1 MNNNQKATKRALLTS
16 VMALVMCVVMLVGT
30 TFAWFTDTASTAVN
44 KIQAGNLKVD
54 IVDKEDNSL
63 DGKTLK
69 FIQAVS
75 ETEKARVDNV
85 LWEPGATFNLDSF
98 KIVNKGNLAFKYKVV
113 ISGVDG
119 NAKLLKAIDFSV
131 KIGDAE
137 KVALADWD
145 GILLPEGKTATA
157 GTKEEVK
164 ETSLI
169 TISGTMKKEAGNE
182 YQGLS
187 IDGIGITVYA
197 TQYTHE
203 FDSFDNQYDVK
214 AGEDTAYYTLA
225 EFNALTEIPDGVKTI
240 YVDLGGKSL
249 QNGLTIGNADIADH
263 YQYTNWGSD
272 VAPAGYPTKVGTD
285 KRASDGA
292 TRYIY
297 STGKP
302 SVNVIL
308 TGSVLGASDTGNFNA
323 GAITLQV
330 PDAANVVF
338 DKVTF
343 GAGQMAMSMWTEPS
357 VQSMTVPHRIASVT
371 FNGCTFN
378 GNWIQNGAFGADEMV
393 VKNCTFNKYENTAGI
408 NSDGFNNKNNSNPI
422 WIQNMGQCNVTIE
435 GCTVNAVRPIKLW
448 EGTASG
454 TVTIKNNIFN
464 MSKCS
469 IDTNDTHKNI
479 GVMFCGTKEQ
489 VKLGNVEITGN
500 TVTGDATGFICF
512 YNNST
517 QYPTMG
523 DGSTFKLSGNTLNG
537 VKESVLWKTATEWKP
552 DYVNR

>member
-44 KIQAGNLKVD
+44 KIVAGNLNVD
-54 IVDKEDNSL
+54 IVDENNNSL
-63 DGKTLK
+63 DGGSLS
-69 FIQAVS
+69 FI
-75 ETEKARVDNV
+75 KAGVGTDAEAAI
-85 LWEPGATFNLDSF
+85 LWEPGATFFTQGF
-98 KIVNKGNLAFKYKVV
+98 KIVNKGNLALKYKVV
-113 ISGVDG
+113 VSGTTGD
-119 NAKLLKAIDFSV
+119 AKLLKAIDFAFV
-131 KIGDAE
+131 TDNTTPDADPVSFANE
-137 KVALADWD
+137 
-145 GILLPEGKTATA
+145 GSLLKQNDSAPANNGVYYLR
-157 GTKEEVK
+157 GHMKE
-164 ETSLI
+164 
-169 TISGTMKKEAGNE
+169 EAGNE
-182 YQGLS
+182 YKNLTL
-187 IDGIGITVYA
+187 DGISITVYA
-197 TQYTHE
+197 TQFTHE

-225 EFNALTEIPDGVKTI
+225 GFNALTKIPDGVKTV

-263 YQYTNWGSD
+263 YHYGEWNSD
-272 VAPAGYPTKVGTD
+272 DAPEGYPHKTSIDNITTHDGDKV
-285 KRASDGA
+285 
-292 TRYIY
+292 RYIY

-308 TGSVLGASDTGNFNA
+308 TGSVLGASDTGDFNA

-343 GAGQMAMSMWTEPS
+343 GAGQMAMSMWTES
-357 VQSMTVPHRIASVT
+357 HVQSMTVTHRVASVT
-371 FNGCTFN
+371 FDGCTFN

-393 VKNCTFNKYENTAGI
+393 IKDSTFNIHENVGY
-408 NSDGFNNKNNSNPI
+408 KNNSNPV

-454 TVTIKNNIFN
+454 TVTIKNNTFN
-464 MSKCS
+464 MSNFA
-469 IDTNDTHKNI
+469 DAAGDDAYKNVAI
-479 GVMFCGTKEQ
+479 MFCGTTEQ

-517 QYPTMG
+517 QCPTMA

-537 VKESVLWKTATEWKP
+537 VAKSVLWKSNTVWMPGYVTE
-552 DYVNR
+552 

>member
-1 MNNNQKATKRALLTS
+1 MNNKRATKRALLTS
-16 VMALVMCVVMLVGT
+16 IMALVMCVVMLVGT

-44 KIQAGNLKVD
+44 KIVAGNLDVD
-54 IVDKEDNSL
+54 IVDKEGISL
-63 DGKTLK
+63 DGKTLSFVNK
-69 FIQAVS
+69 ENQSNI
-75 ETEKARVDNV
+75 
-85 LWEPGATFNLDSF
+85 LWEPGATFFTQGF
-98 KIVNKGNLAFKYKVV
+98 KIVNKGNLALKYKVV
-113 ISGVDG
+113 VSGTTGD
-119 NAKLLKAIDFSV
+119 AKLLKAIEFDV
-131 KIGDAE
+131 VEAK
-137 KVALADWD
+137 
-145 GILLPEGKTATA
+145 
-157 GTKEEVK
+157 TKEATPVSFANEGNLLKQNDSAPADTDAAKVYYYLRGHMK
-164 ETSLI
+164 E
-169 TISGTMKKEAGNE
+169 EAGNE
-182 YQGLS
+182 YKNLTL
-187 IDGIGITVYA
+187 DGISITVYA

-225 EFNALTEIPDGVKTI
+225 EFNALTKIPEGVKTV

-263 YQYTNWGSD
+263 YHYGEWNSE
-272 VAPAGYPTKVGTD
+272 VAPDGYPTRVGTD
-285 KRASDGA
+285 TRESDSA
-292 TRYIY
+292 VRYIY

-393 VKNCTFNKYENTAGI
+393 VKNCTFNEYENTAGI

-435 GCTVNAVRPIKLW
+435 GCTINAVRPIKLW

-479 GVMFCGTKEQ
+479 GVMFCQ
-489 VKLGNVEITGN
+489 SKLDNVVVTGN
-500 TVTGDATGFICF
+500 TVKGDATGFICF
-512 YNNST
+512 YDKVDH
-517 QYPTMG
+517 YPTMNEG
-523 DGSTFKLSGNTLNG
+523 ATFKLSGNTLNG

-552 DYVNR
+552 TYVTK

>member
-44 KIQAGNLKVD
+44 KIVAGNLNVD
-54 IVDKEDNSL
+54 IVDENNNSL
-63 DGKTLK
+63 DGGSLS
-69 FIQAVS
+69 FI
-75 ETEKARVDNV
+75 KAGVGTDAEAAI
-85 LWEPGATFNLDSF
+85 LWEPGATFFTQGF
-98 KIVNKGNLAFKYKVV
+98 KIVNKGNLALKYKVV
-113 ISGVDG
+113 VSGTTGD
-119 NAKLLKAIDFSV
+119 AKLLKAIDFAFV
-131 KIGDAE
+131 TDNTTPDADPVSFANE
-137 KVALADWD
+137 
-145 GILLPEGKTATA
+145 GSLLKQNDSAPANNGVYYLR
-157 GTKEEVK
+157 GHMKE
-164 ETSLI
+164 
-169 TISGTMKKEAGNE
+169 EAGNE
-182 YQGLS
+182 YKNLTL
-187 IDGIGITVYA
+187 DGISITVYA
-197 TQYTHE
+197 TQFTHE

-225 EFNALTEIPDGVKTI
+225 GFNALTKIPDGVKTV

-263 YQYTNWGSD
+263 YHYGEWNSD
-272 VAPAGYPTKVGTD
+272 DAPEGYPHKTSIDNITTHDGDKV
-285 KRASDGA
+285 
-292 TRYIY
+292 RYIY

-308 TGSVLGASDTGNFNA
+308 TGSVLGASDTGDFNA

-343 GAGQMAMSMWTEPS
+343 GAGQMAMSMWTES
-357 VQSMTVPHRIASVT
+357 HVQSMTVTHRVASVT
-371 FNGCTFN
+371 FDGCTFN

-393 VKNCTFNKYENTAGI
+393 IKDSTFNIHENVGY
-408 NSDGFNNKNNSNPI
+408 KNNSNPV

-454 TVTIKNNIFN
+454 TVTIKNNTFN
-464 MSKCS
+464 MSNFA
-469 IDTNDTHKNI
+469 DAAGDDAYKNVAI
-479 GVMFCGTKEQ
+479 MFCGTTEQ

-517 QYPTMG
+517 QYPTMA
-523 DGSTFKLSGNTLNG
+523 DGATFKLSGNTLNG
-537 VKESVLWKTATEWKP
+537 VAKSVLWKSNTVWMPGYVTE
-552 DYVNR
+552 

>member
-1 MNNNQKATKRALLTS
+1 MNNKRATKRALLTS

-44 KIQAGNLKVD
+44 KIVAGNLDVD
-54 IVDKEDNSL
+54 IVDENGNSL
-63 DGKTLK
+63 DGESLS
-69 FIQAVS
+69 FV
-75 ETEKARVDNV
+75 KAGAATDAEADI
-85 LWEPGATFNLDSF
+85 LWEPGATFF
-98 KIVNKGNLAFKYKVV
+98 TQGFRIVNKGNLALKYKVV
-113 ISGVDG
+113 VSGTTGD
-119 NAKLLKAIDFSV
+119 AKLLKAIKLDV
-131 KIGDAE
+131 VEAK
-137 KVALADWD
+137 
-145 GILLPEGKTATA
+145 
-157 GTKEEVK
+157 TKEATPVSFANEGNLLKQNDSAPANNGVYYLRGHMD
-164 ETSLI
+164 EN
-169 TISGTMKKEAGNE
+169 AGNE
-182 YQGLS
+182 YKNLTL
-187 IDGIGITVYA
+187 DGISITVYA

-203 FDSFDNQYDVK
+203 FDSFNNTYDED
-214 AGEDTAYYTLA
+214 AGKDTAYYTLTD
-225 EFNALTEIPDGVKTI
+225 FNALTEIPEGVKTV

-263 YQYTNWGSD
+263 YHYGEWNSD
-272 VAPAGYPTKVGTD
+272 VAPEGYPHKTSIDNITTHDGDKV
-285 KRASDGA
+285 
-292 TRYIY
+292 RYIY

-308 TGSVLGASDTGNFNA
+308 TGSVLGASDTGDFNA

-435 GCTVNAVRPIKLW
+435 GCTINAVRPIKLW

-454 TVTIKNNIFN
+454 TVTIKSNIFN

-469 IDTNDTHKNI
+469 IDSDNTHKNI
-479 GVMFCGTKEQ
+479 AVMFCGTTEQ

-500 TVTGDATGFICF
+500 TVTGNATGFICF
-512 YNNST
+512 YDKVDH
-517 QYPTMG
+517 YPTMA
-523 DGSTFKLSGNTLNG
+523 DSATFKLSGNTLNG

-552 DYVNR
+552 TYVTE

>member
-44 KIQAGNLKVD
+44 KIVAGNLNVD
-54 IVDKEDNSL
+54 IVDENNNSL
-63 DGKTLK
+63 DGGSLS
-69 FIQAVS
+69 FI
-75 ETEKARVDNV
+75 KAGVGTDAEAAI
-85 LWEPGATFNLDSF
+85 LWEPGATFFTQGF
-98 KIVNKGNLAFKYKVV
+98 KIVNKGNLALKYKVV
-113 ISGVDG
+113 VSGTTGD
-119 NAKLLKAIDFSV
+119 AKLLKAIDFAFV
-131 KIGDAE
+131 TDNTTPDADPVSFANE
-137 KVALADWD
+137 
-145 GILLPEGKTATA
+145 GSLLKQNDSAPANNGVYYLR
-157 GTKEEVK
+157 GHMKE
-164 ETSLI
+164 
-169 TISGTMKKEAGNE
+169 EAGNE
-182 YQGLS
+182 YKNLTL
-187 IDGIGITVYA
+187 DGISITVYA
-197 TQYTHE
+197 TQFTHE

-225 EFNALTEIPDGVKTI
+225 GFNALTKIPDGVKTV

-263 YQYTNWGSD
+263 YHYGEWNSD
-272 VAPAGYPTKVGTD
+272 DAPEGYPHKTSIDNITTHDGDKV
-285 KRASDGA
+285 
-292 TRYIY
+292 RYIY

-308 TGSVLGASDTGNFNA
+308 TGSVLGASDTGDFNA

-343 GAGQMAMSMWTEPS
+343 GAGQMAMSMWTES
-357 VQSMTVPHRIASVT
+357 HVQSMTVTHRVASVT
-371 FNGCTFN
+371 FDGCTFN

-393 VKNCTFNKYENTAGI
+393 IKDSTFNIHENVGY
-408 NSDGFNNKNNSNPI
+408 KNTSNPV

-454 TVTIKNNIFN
+454 TVTIKNNTFN
-464 MSKCS
+464 MSNFA
-469 IDTNDTHKNI
+469 DAAGDDAYKNVAI
-479 GVMFCGTKEQ
+479 MFCGTTEQ

-517 QYPTMG
+517 QYPTMA

-537 VKESVLWKTATEWKP
+537 VAKSVLWKSNTVWMPGYVTE
-552 DYVNR
+552 

>member
-44 KIQAGNLKVD
+44 KIVAGNLDVD
-54 IVDKEDNSL
+54 IVGEDGKTL
-63 DGKTLK
+63 DGKTLNFVNK
-69 FIQAVS
+69 ENQSNI
-75 ETEKARVDNV
+75 
-85 LWEPGATFNLDSF
+85 LWEPGATFFTQGF
-98 KIVNKGNLAFKYKVV
+98 KIVNKGNLALKYKVV
-113 ISGVDG
+113 VSGKTGD
-119 NAKLLKAIDFSV
+119 AKLLNAIKFDV
-131 KIGDAE
+131 VTEKTKEATEALAE
-137 KVALADWD
+137 K
-145 GILLPEGKTATA
+145 GNLLPNGASAPEAENVYYYLRGHM
-157 GTKEEVK
+157 KE
-164 ETSLI
+164 
-169 TISGTMKKEAGNE
+169 EAGNE
-182 YQGLS
+182 YKNLTL
-187 IDGIGITVYA
+187 DGISITVYA
-197 TQYTHE
+197 TQYTYE
-203 FDSFDNQYDVK
+203 KDSFDELYDAN
-214 AGEDTAYYTLA
+214 AGKDTEYYTLA
-225 EFNALTEIPDGVKTI
+225 EFNALTKIPDGVKTV

-263 YQYTNWGSD
+263 YQYGEWNRD
-272 VAPAGYPTKVGTD
+272 VAPEGYPTKVRAD
-285 KRASDGA
+285 KRASDNA
-292 TRYIY
+292 VRYIY

-378 GNWIQNGAFGADEMV
+378 GNWIQNGASGADEMV
-393 VKNCTFNKYENTAGI
+393 IKNSTFNIHENVGY
-408 NSDGFNNKNNSNPI
+408 KNNSNPV

-448 EGTASG
+448 EGNASG
-454 TVTIKNNIFN
+454 TVTIKNNKFN
-464 MSKCS
+464 MSNFA
-469 IDTNDTHKNI
+469 DATGDDAYKNVAI
-479 GVMFCGTKEQ
+479 MFCGTTEQ

-517 QYPTMG
+517 QYPAMNTG
-523 DGSTFKLSGNTLNG
+523 ATFKLSDNTLNG
-537 VKESVLWKTATEWKP
+537 VAESVLWKSSTEWKP
-552 DYVNR
+552 NYVNQ